1 MRLFI
6 PALGFSSTL
15 FAAAMSG
22 ACSSSSANPA
32 QQGDA
37 QAGDDVVTLGDA
49 MPDVAQPGDGQTVE
63 DAPTVVDSGGPT
75 DGGSV
80 WSAGSTGF
88 VISVSGGLVAPPPD
102 GSPCTTSSRTWT
114 YDAASRT
121 IVRAGCLGGRAQDAT
136 VVLTSTAAA
145 QLAAAVSTLTAKG
158 PSTTCGADFPDE
170 SITILGPGAAR
181 KKYDS
186 DFYSAPGCTVA
197 TGGPY
202 VAYQDLG
209 TVIDAVDRFF
219 DACTADGGATDAGA
233 TCVTG
238 DR

>member
-6 PALGFSSTL
+6 PARGFSSIL
-15 FAAAMSG
+15 CAAAMSG

-37 QAGDDVVTLGDA
+37 QAGDDVVT
-49 MPDVAQPGDGQTVE
+49 
-63 DAPTVVDSGGPT
+63 VVNSGGPT

-88 VISVSGGLVAPPPD
+88 VIRVSGGFAPPPD
-102 GSPCTTSSRTWT
+102 GSPCTWT
-114 YDAASRT
+114 YGASSRT
-121 IVRAGCLGGRAQDAT
+121 IVRAGCLGSHAQDAT

-170 SITILGPGAAR
+170 SITILGPGAAQ

-186 DFYSAPGCTVA
+186 DFYSAPGYTVA

-202 VAYQDLG
+202 VAYQDLD
-209 TVIDAVDRFF
+209 TVIDAVDGFF
-219 DACTADGGATDAGA
+219 DACTADGGANDAGA